1 MGQFGNFIVSFCAG
15 CILLGFLYMLCP
27 SGNMSAIVKYVFCLC
42 LVCCTVGASVAL
54 SDINF
59 SQFNSLSDAPIINQQ
74 NTAAVAQSIFCEA
87 LTKQGINFTKV
98 VVYTNKLADNSIVIS
113 RVTIFSNEDAQ
124 KIYAVIG
131 SDDYEV
137 EVINE

>member
-1 MGQFGNFIVSFCAG
+1 MGQLGSFIVSFCTG

-27 SGNMSAIVKYVFCLC
+27 SGNMSAIVKYIFCLC

-54 SDINF
+54 SDVKP
-59 SQFNSLSDAPIINQQ
+59 SQFGGFSDAPIVNQQ
-74 NTAAVAQSIFCEA
+74 STAAVAQSIFCEA

-98 VVYTNKLADNSIVIS
+98 VVCTNKLDDNSIVIS
-113 RVTIFSNEDAQ
+113 RVTIFSNEDKE